1 MGINLFDANFYRQ
14 ANADL
19 ASFDNI
25 QALSH
30 FQNYGIDEGRSFSG
44 FADLNFYR
52 ASNPDLAGFSN
63 RQAYGHLSNYGVAEG
78 RKFSP
83 FFDLNFYRTK
93 NGDLNNLSNEQLFD
107 HLRTFGVSEGRSFS
121 RLIDLNFYRT
131 VNADL
136 KNLNNPQALE
146 HLQKF
151 GLAEG
156 RRFSSFIDLNVYQAA
171 NPDLSAVGFNKNQ
184 LFEHLANYGV
194 AQGRRY
200 SISFDS
206 NYYRSTYSDLA
217 QANLNPYQL
226 LGHFQDYGLAEG
238 RVSSESFNSTY
249 YLNTYSDLRAAGFTR
264 QLAHQHFEIYG
275 YKEGRQAAP
284 ASSISLSPN
293 RVDDSVDSATNLGI
307 LNGSRNFS
315 NQFIGTADRND
326 YYRFTVAQTSNFNLS
341 LTGLTDNAYLELI
354 YDANGNN
361 QFDSGERIDESY
373 GSAYYNTISINETLG
388 AGTYFVRVHTY
399 NAQNNTNYSLEVS
412 ATPAPVTTPRDPGN
426 TLPTAYDIGFL
437 NGTRVFKDFVGAAD
451 PNDYY
456 RFSLSSNRT
465 LKLDLTELSDYVY
478 VELIQDTNGNG
489 VVDFGERLE
498 SDSGYSSGNGSINK
512 PLGTGTYFVR
522 VYNNATRYNTNYTL
536 SLLA

>member
-14 ANADL
+14 ANSDL

-25 QALSH
+25 QAVSH

-52 ASNPDLAGFSN
+52 ASNPDLASFSN
-63 RQAYGHLSNYGVAEG
+63 RQAYDHLSNYGVAEG

-83 FFDLNFYRTK
+83 FFDLNFYRSK

-107 HLRTFGVSEGRSFS
+107 HLRSFGVSEGRSFS

-131 VNADL
+131 ANADL

-171 NPDLSAVGFNKNQ
+171 NPDLLAAGFNKNQ

-206 NYYRSTYSDLA
+206 NYYRSSYSDLA

-238 RVSSESFNSTY
+238 RISSESFNSTY

-264 QLAHQHFEIYG
+264 QLAQQHFEIYG

-284 ASSISLSPN
+284 ASSVSLSPN
-293 RVDDSVDSATNLGI
+293 RVDNSLDTAANLGI

-315 NQFIGTADRND
+315 NQFVGVADRND
-326 YYRFTVAQTSNFNLS
+326 YYRFTVAQTSNFNTS
-341 LTGLTDNAYLELI
+341 LTGLTDTAYVELI

-361 QFDSGERIDESY
+361 RFDSGEQI
-373 GSAYYNTISINETLG
+373 GSSFSASINEALG
-388 AGTYFVRVHTY
+388 AGTYFLRVYTY
-399 NAQNNTNYSLEVS
+399 NANNNTNYSLGVS
-412 ATPAPVTTPRDPGN
+412 TTPAPITTPRDPGN
-426 TLPTAYDIGFL
+426 TLRTAYDIGFL
-437 NGTRVFKDFVGAAD
+437 NGTSVFKEFVGAAD
-451 PNDYY
+451 RDDYY
-456 RFSLSSNRT
+456 RFSLSNNRT
-465 LKLDLTELSDYVY
+465 LKLDLTELSAYAY
-478 VELIQDTNGNG
+478 VELIQDSNGNG
-489 VVDFGERLE
+489 VVDSRERFE
-498 SDSGYSSGNGSINK
+498 SFLGINSISESL
-512 PLGTGTYFVR
+512 PLGTGTYFLR
-522 VYNNATRYNTNYTL
+522 VYSYYTGSNTNYTL
-536 SLLA
+536 TLLA

>member
-1 MGINLFDANFYRQ
+1 M
-14 ANADL
+14 
-19 ASFDNI
+19 AS
-25 QALSH
+25 
-30 FQNYGIDEGRSFSG
+30 
-44 FADLNFYR
+44 
-52 ASNPDLAGFSN
+52 FSN
-63 RQAYGHLSNYGVAEG
+63 RQAYDHLSNYGVAEG

-83 FFDLNFYRTK
+83 FFDLSFYRSK

-131 VNADL
+131 ANADL

-171 NPDLSAVGFNKNQ
+171 NPDLLAAGFNKNQ

-194 AQGRRY
+194 VQGRRY

-284 ASSISLSPN
+284 ASSVSLSPN
-293 RVDDSVDSATNLGI
+293 RADNSLDTAANLGI

-315 NQFIGTADRND
+315 NQFVGVADSYD
-326 YYRFTVAQTSNFNLS
+326 YYRFTLAQTSNFNAS
-341 LTGLTDNAYLELI
+341 LTGLTSNAYVEVI

-361 QFDSGERIDESY
+361 QLDSSEQVGYASGNIYR
-373 GSAYYNTISINETLG
+373 SASINETLG
-388 AGTYFVRVHTY
+388 AGTYFLRIYTESY
-399 NAQNNTNYSLEVS
+399 LTNNANYSLGVS

-426 TLPTAYDIGFL
+426 TLRTAYDIGFL
-437 NGTRVFKDFVGAAD
+437 NGTSVFKDFVGAAD
-451 PNDYY
+451 PDDYY

-465 LKLDLTELSDYVY
+465 LKLDLTELSDYADVQ
-478 VELIQDTNGNG
+478 LIQDTNGNG
-489 VVDFGERLE
+489 VVDFSERLE
-498 SDSGYSSGNGSINK
+498 SSSGNSLRNGSINEA
-512 PLGTGTYFVR
+512 LRTGTYFVR
-522 VYNNATRYNTNYTL
+522 VYNNATSYNTNYTL
-536 SLLA
+536 TLLA